1 MLNLKSTIS
10 SGFVAMAI
18 LVFFVVSIGSIIV
31 AKAEIEVDTASS
43 GGSGSLDSGKV
54 ITTNNKCESEIK
66 DVSVKQLKGFLDFL
80 ETNFQNKSSTSS
92 LLNLAFAKYRVMR
105 RELFNTYK
113 KYYPRQGASQIIT
126 GTEPAACLKI
136 INDTLEDAR
145 ILLRKH
151 AVKTSGVKKSTVLI
165 EKYKSIND
173 LLGALHQQ
181 FVLLK
186 GYLDTFASKLP
197 CYVKKECIKI

>member
-1 MLNLKSTIS
+1 MLTLKPTIS
-10 SGFVAMAI
+10 SGIVAVTI
-18 LVFFVVSIGSIIV
+18 LVTLIVSTGSVIV
-31 AKAEIEVDTASS
+31 AKAEVDTASS
-43 GGSGSLDSGKV
+43 GGSGSLDSG
-54 ITTNNKCESEIK
+54 TTTTANNKCEAEIK

-80 ETNFQNKSSTSS
+80 EINFQNKSSTSS

-105 RELFNTYK
+105 RELFNTYQ
-113 KYYPRQGASQIIT
+113 KYYPRQGTSQIIT

-136 INDTLEDAR
+136 VNDTLEDAR

-151 AVKTSGVKKSTVLI
+151 AVRTSGVKKSTALI
-165 EKYKSIND
+165 TKYQSIND
-173 LLGALHQQ
+173 LLGTLHQQ

-197 CYVKKECIKI
+197 CYVKKECLKI